1 VEGGFTVSLRNASYP
16 SLDTPAVLI
25 DLDKLEAN
33 IKEMCHAAAEA
44 GIKLRPHVK
53 IHQCPEIAK
62 MQIAAGAH
70 GVEVGLVDQA
80 IVMAEAGI
88 DDIIIAHPF
97 YGERKLE
104 KVKSL
109 LTKHPKLKL
118 AAVVDMAEQAGGLSE
133 VGAALNRKIPVH
145 IKVDTGIKRFGVYPG
160 APVLKLASQI
170 KELSGVELVGV
181 YAHESGAPP
190 TEEGVTRVALE
201 CGAVT
206 AQMAQ
211 MLRREGFAIQHVAV
225 GGSPTYFATCRLI
238 KEGLLKDITEL
249 HPGQRFIGD
258 ITYMMGRGNTREQ
271 CALTL
276 LTTVASTTHQE
287 YVVIDAGFKAFGS
300 ESMIGRR
307 DTPGFFWNNMASFG
321 SVQGRSDL
329 WLGRLGAESGWL
341 FYKDPGITVNR
352 LQIGDRLEIVPNSA
366 SLVLNIH
373 DKAYGVRNGAI
384 ERELQITGRG
394 LGT

>member
-1 VEGGFTVSLRNASYP
+1 MPPKNVPYA

-25 DLDKLEAN
+25 DMGKLEAN
-33 IKEMCHAAAEA
+33 IKEMFQAAAEA
-44 GIKLRPHVK
+44 GVKVRPHVK

-70 GVEVGLVDQA
+70 GIEVGLIDQA
-80 IVMAEAGI
+80 AVMADAGI
-88 DDIIIAHPF
+88 DDIVIAHPF
-97 YGERKLE
+97 YGDRKFD
-104 KVKSL
+104 KIKNL
-109 LTKHPKLKL
+109 LVKHPKLKL
-118 AAVVDMAEQAGGLSE
+118 AAVVDMVEQAEGLSR

-145 IKVDTGIKRFGVYPG
+145 IKIDTGIKRYGVLPG
-160 APVLKLASQI
+160 APVLKLAKQI
-170 KELSGVELVGV
+170 QQLPGVELVGV

-206 AQMAQ
+206 AEMART
-211 MLRREGFAIQHVAV
+211 LRREGFAIEHVSV
-225 GGSPTYFATCRLI
+225 GASPTHFVTCRLI
-238 KEGLLKDITEL
+238 TEGILKDITEL

-258 ITYMMGRGNTREQ
+258 ITYMLGRGNTREQ
-271 CALTL
+271 CALTM
-276 LTTVASTTHQE
+276 LTTVVSTSHHE

-307 DTPGFFWNNMASFG
+307 DTPGFYWNNMASFG
-321 SVQGRSDL
+321 SVQGRNDL

-341 FYKDPGITVNR
+341 YYKDPATQDR
-352 LQIGDRLEIVPNSA
+352 LQLGDRLEIVPNSA

-373 DKAYGVRNGAI
+373 DVAYGVRNGAI
-384 ERELQITGRG
+384 EREFRIAGRG
-394 LGT
+394 LGS

>member
-1 VEGGFTVSLRNASYP
+1 MSPTNVPYAT
-16 SLDTPAVLI
+16 LDTPAVLI
-25 DLDKLEAN
+25 DMDKMESN
-33 IKEMCHAAAEA
+33 IKEMLHAASEA
-44 GIKLRPHVK
+44 GVKVRPHVK

-70 GVEVGLVDQA
+70 GIEVGLIDQA
-80 IVMAEAGI
+80 LVMADAGI
-88 DDIIIAHPF
+88 DDIVIAHPF
-97 YGERKLE
+97 YGDRKFE
-104 KVKSL
+104 KIKML
-109 LTKHPKLKL
+109 LAKHPKLKL
-118 AAVVDMAEQAGGLSE
+118 AAVVDMVEQAEGLSK

-145 IKVDTGIKRFGVYPG
+145 IKVDTGIKRYGVLPG
-160 APVLKLASQI
+160 APVLKLAKQI
-170 KELSGVELVGV
+170 QQLPGVELVGI

-206 AQMAQ
+206 AEMAR

-225 GGSPTYFATCRLI
+225 GASPTHFVTCRFI
-238 KEGLLKDITEL
+238 KEGILKDITEL

-258 ITYMMGRGNTREQ
+258 ITYMLGRGCIREK
-271 CALTL
+271 CALTM
-276 LTTVASTTHQE
+276 LTTVVSTSHHE

-307 DTPGFFWNNMASFG
+307 DTPGFYWNNMASFG
-321 SVQGRSDL
+321 SVQGRNDL

-341 FYKDPGITVNR
+341 YYKDPATQDR
-352 LQIGDRLEIVPNSA
+352 LQLGDRLEIVPNSA

-373 DKAYGVRNGAI
+373 DMAYGVRNGAI
-384 ERELQITGRG
+384 EREFRIAGRG
-394 LGT
+394 QGT

>member
-1 VEGGFTVSLRNASYP
+1 MVSKDVLYP

-25 DLDKLEAN
+25 DLEKLETN
-33 IKEMCHAAAEA
+33 IKEMCHAASDA
-44 GIKLRPHVK
+44 GVKLRPHVK

-62 MQIAAGAH
+62 MQIEAGAH

-80 IVMAEAGI
+80 IVMADAGI

-97 YGERKLE
+97 YGERKCE
-104 KVKSL
+104 KVKNL
-109 LTKHPKLKL
+109 LIKHPKLTL
-118 AAVVDMAEQAGGLSE
+118 SVVVDMVEQAAGLSQ
-133 VGAALNRKIPVH
+133 VGEALKRKIPLH
-145 IKVDTGIKRFGVYPG
+145 IKVDTGIKRYGVLPG
-160 APVLKLASQI
+160 APVLRLARQI
-170 KELSGVELVGV
+170 KALPGVELIGV

-206 AQMAQ
+206 AQVAQ

-225 GGSPTYFATCRLI
+225 GGSPTYFATCRFI
-238 KEGLLKDITEL
+238 KEGVLEDITEL

-258 ITYMMGRGNTREQ
+258 ITYMMARGNTREQ

-276 LTTVASTTHQE
+276 LTTVTSTTHE
-287 YVVIDAGFKAFGS
+287 DYMVIDAGFKAFGS

-307 DTPGFFWNNMASFG
+307 DTPGFFWNNMPSFG
-321 SVQGRSDL
+321 SVQGRNDL

-341 FYKDPGITVNR
+341 FYKDASNAKR

-366 SLVLNIH
+366 SLALNIH
-373 DKAYGVRNGAI
+373 NTAYGVKDGVIA
-384 ERELQITGRG
+384 REFQIVGRG
-394 LGT
+394 LGS

>member
-1 VEGGFTVSLRNASYP
+1 MAPKNVPYS

-25 DLDKLEAN
+25 DMEKLESN
-33 IKEMCHAAAEA
+33 IKQILQAAAEA
-44 GIKLRPHVK
+44 GVKVRPHVK

-70 GVEVGLVDQA
+70 GVEVGLIDQA
-80 IVMAEAGI
+80 MIMADAGI
-88 DDIIIAHPF
+88 EDIVIAHPF
-97 YGERKLE
+97 YGDRKLE
-104 KVKSL
+104 KIKNL
-109 LTKHPKLKL
+109 LVKHPKLKL
-118 AAVVDMAEQAGGLSE
+118 AAVVDMAEQAEGLSK

-145 IKVDTGIKRFGVYPG
+145 IKIDTGIKRYGVLPG
-160 APVLKLASQI
+160 APVLRLAKQI
-170 KELSGVELVGV
+170 QPLPGVELVGV

-206 AQMAQ
+206 AEMARV
-211 MLRREGFAIQHVAV
+211 LRREGFAIQHVSV
-225 GGSPTYFATCRLI
+225 GASPTHFVTCRFI
-238 KEGLLKDITEL
+238 KEGILKDITEL

-271 CALTL
+271 CALTM
-276 LTTVASTTHQE
+276 LTTVVSTSHHE

-307 DTPGFFWNNMASFG
+307 DTPGFYWNNMASFG
-321 SVQGRSDL
+321 SVQGRNDL

-341 FYKDPGITVNR
+341 YYKDPATQDR
-352 LQIGDRLEIVPNSA
+352 LQLGDRLEIVPNSA

-373 DKAYGVRNGAI
+373 DVAYGVRSGAI
-384 ERELQITGRG
+384 EREFRIAGRG
-394 LGT
+394 QGT